1 MKVFWVGYGGGMRFY
16 GEVKPGGIRKQNT
29 YSNAI
34 WVITDEKDEPLGY
47 FRTTQK
53 RGNAVIPK

>member
-1 MKVFWVGYGGGMRFY
+1 MRFY
-16 GEVKPGGIRKQNT
+16 GELKPGGIRKQNT
-29 YSNAI
+29 YSNAP
-34 WVITDEKDEPLGY
+34 WVITDEKDKPLGY